1 MLNVLLFYNT
11 DDILPKM
18 AINGTLVRA
27 KSVNNSKW
35 SNGY

>member
-1 MLNVLLFYNT
+1 MSNVLLLYDT

-27 KSVNNSKW
+27 KSVDNSKS